1 MRRMHRALNEGRS
14 KMICQYLTCFLLGKW
29 LWYFPRMLQL
39 GTKFAPKKL
48 RMCLSF
54 SLYCRCN
61 RCLCSANRHGEEA
74 GRCCAMGVL
83 QVWGA
88 WHCRCLGESWAKKS
102 AISCWACSPLIEG
115 RQGVR
120 RYPHC
125 LACLRNCKKIW
136 FGKNAHP
143 IYFPSCQNSLPRSQ
157 GEKKDKCLDQG
168 NIWILDA
175 PGSQWGW
182 QCQVRGSTNCAV
194 SVTVAWVTAAGC
206 HTHGK
211 AAAAVMDIDVS
222 SVVLGQAWKISFL
235 EEKNKSH
242 SGFVLLHFMEK
253 GVHKPGCIPGESSV
267 FRHLAVG
274 RAGAECCAL
283 WLHCCCSSSAAA
295 LPIVKLETSFFA
307 TIFWACFY

>member
-48 RMCLSF
+48 RVCLSF

-157 GEKKDKCLDQG
+157 GEKKTNAWTRAIFGFWMLQG
-168 NIWILDA
+168 HSEA
-175 PGSQWGW
+175 GSAK
-182 QCQVRGSTNCAV
+182 SEAAL
-194 SVTVAWVTAAGC
+194 TVQYL
-206 HTHGK
+206 
-211 AAAAVMDIDVS
+211 S
-222 SVVLGQAWKISFL
+222 
-235 EEKNKSH
+235 
-242 SGFVLLHFMEK
+242 LLHELRLR
-253 GVHKPGCIPGESSV
+253 VAIPMA
-267 FRHLAVG
+267 RLLL
-274 RAGAECCAL
+274 R
-283 WLHCCCSSSAAA
+283 
-295 LPIVKLETSFFA
+295 
-307 TIFWACFY
+307 